1 MEPISYLGAPVR
13 RWPILVVLALVALIV
28 AVLIPVGS
36 GSAYPPNTWQAS
48 SVVGL
53 TPPYKANALGAKTGV
68 KQVEFYAH
76 VPAVIAAA
84 AKADGVPLTKAMQ
97 SDIVVTKVKNPGKS
111 VNSLDVAVLQ
121 SSKGAA
127 ASLTNAFVL
136 ALTKYTQVQLVAQ
149 RKNAIAEQ
157 QAYVAG
163 LEKDIQELPL
173 KAKSAGTT
181 PTTTPTTRP
190 PSVKIKKKVVV
201 KKPERIRR
209 LAPHAEHT
217 GATTSA
223 ARSAASPGIVL
234 VDTTTTSTSVTTT
247 TTAGSAETLPT
258 LPAASGTTATT
269 VPASTT
275 QTTESLNQKAVQT
288 ENRSLAASLANAVA
302 HLSRLESVNVAPTGI
317 KLITPARQKNA
328 VLLSTSSALSNVWL
342 RALLGLVIGAAL
354 GVIIAWLF
362 DAFDRRI
369 RTSKRAEEVF
379 GLPVVIEVPAPAA
392 KSVAVVPVVDV
403 VVDPYSP
410 PSEAYRRLHV
420 SLLTAP
426 PVTWVKRG
434 YGGRDD
440 FFEVPPA
447 PQELLVGAGAPRTT
461 APGPVGGGD
470 ATTTT
475 AQMGLPVPT
484 LPGGELVTPRRKRF
498 AILVTSPGDE
508 LTRSLV
514 VVNLAAVFAEAG
526 DRVLVAT
533 TGGMRTSF
541 GGNGLPPT
549 WEDSQAGVSASDLV
563 ANARPSQI
571 PGVSSLALGQLFP
584 NPSRLALNAA
594 ALVEAAREVV
604 DVILLEAPLLSTQ
617 DGSALLPAADLV
629 VVVCEAWHTTV
640 NDGLRSQRLLAQF
653 RPPVLGL
660 VMTNMET
667 RHPSVGAGTSPV

>member
-1 MEPISYLGAPVR
+1 MEPISYLGAPIR
-13 RWPILVVLALVALIV
+13 RWPIVVALALVALIV
-28 AVLIPVGS
+28 AAIIPVGS
-36 GSAYPPNTWQAS
+36 GSAYPPNTWQAN
-48 SVVGL
+48 SVVAL
-53 TPPYKANALGAKTGV
+53 APPYKANALGAKTGI

-84 AKADGVPLTKAMQ
+84 AHADGVPLTKSLQ
-97 SDIVVTKVKNPGKS
+97 SDIVVTKAKKTVAVGG
-111 VNSLDVAVLQ
+111 LDVAVLQ
-121 SSKGAA
+121 QSKAGA
-127 ASLTNAFVL
+127 ASLTNKFVA
-136 ALTKYTQVQLVAQ
+136 ALTTYTQAQLVAQ
-149 RKNAIAEQ
+149 RKNAIATQ

-173 KAKSAGTT
+173 RAKSTTT
-181 PTTTPTTRP
+181 PTTTTPTTRP
-190 PSVKIKKKVVV
+190 PTVKIKKKIVV
-201 KKPERIRR
+201 KKPATLRHP
-209 LAPHAEHT
+209 APHAVRA
-217 GATTSA
+217 GSA
-223 ARSAASPGIVL
+223 ALSAAVTGSPPVVL
-234 VDTTTTSTSVTTT
+234 VDTTSTTSSTGSTTT
-247 TTAGSAETLPT
+247 SIAGATTLPT
-258 LPAASGTTATT
+258 LPGTTATT
-269 VPASTT
+269 IPASTT
-275 QTTESLNQKAVQT
+275 QTTQSLNQKAVQT
-288 ENRSLAASLANAVA
+288 ENRSLAASLANAIA
-302 HLSRLESVNVAPTGI
+302 KLSRLQAEGVAPTGI
-317 KLITPARQKNA
+317 KLITPAHQKSA

-342 RALLGLVIGAAL
+342 RALLGLAIGAVL

-379 GLPVVIEVPAPAA
+379 GLPVVIEVPAPPT

-410 PSEAYRRLHV
+410 ASEAYRRLHV

-434 YGGRDD
+434 YGMQDD
-440 FFEVPPA
+440 VFEVPPR
-447 PQELLVGAGAPRTT
+447 PQELLVGAS
-461 APGPVGGGD
+461 APGPSPSPGSGLPGD

-475 AQMGLPVPT
+475 QMGLPVPT
-484 LPGGELVTPRRKRF
+484 RPGGQLVATRRKRF

-541 GGNGLPPT
+541 GGNGLPST
-549 WEDSQAGVSASDLV
+549 WESSQADVSASDLV

-584 NPSRLALNAA
+584 NPSRLALNAE

-640 NDGLRSQRLLAQF
+640 NDGVRSQRLLAQF

-660 VMTNMET
+660 VMTNMEA
-667 RHPSVGAGTSPV
+667 RRPSVGAGTSPV